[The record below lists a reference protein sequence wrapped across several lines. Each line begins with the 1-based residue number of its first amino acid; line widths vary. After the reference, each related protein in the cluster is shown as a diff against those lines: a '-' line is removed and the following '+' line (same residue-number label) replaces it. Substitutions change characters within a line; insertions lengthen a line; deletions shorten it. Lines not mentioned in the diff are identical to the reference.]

1 MSKKHFELLAKYISS
16 MMDTNARLQAA
27 VAVASACKE
36 ANQRFDEDQWDGEQ
50 QVYRPVGDVKN
61 VDHLV
66 IYNGE

>member
-36 ANQRFDEDQWDGEQ
+36 ANQRFDEDRFFRACG
-50 QVYRPVGDVKN
+50 VN
-61 VDHLV
+61 
-66 IYNGE
+66 